1 MEIYIQKLN
10 SQHPIDENQVLEL
23 LESGQLV
30 PGDLACL
37 RGMQEWKPL
46 WTLPGLPSIVKEI
59 LLMETGLKQVAI
71 KLRMWRSY
79 EDNLLL
85 RKKFE
90 DAVDEWEEEVV
101 KPFNSN
107 FPNHPLGISGQ
118 VYMYFYRALLKV
130 KSNAFMIFDSEDD
143 PMAETIALMQKE
155 NATEAIALFDK
166 AIELSDSPEFHLMK
180 FEPLLYLERFED
192 ADEEI
197 DYVLENFAHDEKA
210 CKEALRQREILDSEF
225 DE

>member
-10 SQHPIDENQVLEL
+10 PQHPIDEDQVLEL
-23 LESGQLV
+23 LGNGQIV

-46 WTLPGLPSIVKEI
+46 WSLPGLPPMVKDI
-59 LLMETGLKQVAI
+59 FVMDTVLQSVDMKLK
-71 KLRMWRSY
+71 LWRRY

-90 DAVDEWEEEVV
+90 EAVDDWEETVNS
-101 KPFNSN
+101 FNN
-107 FPNHPLGISGQ
+107 KFPNHPLGISGQ
-118 VYMYFYRALLKV
+118 VYVYFYHAFLKI
-130 KSNAFMIFDSEDD
+130 KSNAFMIFDSDD
-143 PMAETIALMQKE
+143 NPITGAITLMQKE

-197 DYVLENFAHDEKA
+197 DYVLENFADDENA
-210 CKEALRQREILDSEF
+210 CKEALRQREIIDSAF